1 MLGLPRSTLYRQKK
15 PRVYLQRPAPVWT
28 LCPAERQAAL
38 DHLHQPRF
46 MDLSVQEIYA
56 TLLDEGIY
64 LCSLR
69 TLQRLLAAQGELR
82 ERRAIT
88 RHPTYKKPE
97 LLARRP
103 NEVWSWDITKVR
115 GPQKGTWYQLYV
127 VLDIFSR
134 RVVGWLLSTVES
146 EDLAADLVE
155 DTCNKYQIPRRQ
167 LTLHADRGPAMR
179 SRTLAERLADLG
191 VEKSHSRP
199 YVSNDNPY
207 SESQFKTMKYRPG
220 YPDRFGG
227 LEDGRRWFREFF
239 YWYNLE
245 HHHIG
250 LALLTP
256 EQVHTG
262 EAEAVLQ
269 ERQATLDRAFAAH
282 PERFSRRPLV
292 PRPPTEVWIGRPA
305 EESKKLEIPASLAR
319 PPAPAP
325 EPCKSTKAGESQTP
339 FKSLPEG
346 AEGVA
351 IS

>member
-1 MLGLPRSTLYRQKK
+1 
-15 PRVYLQRPAPVWT
+15 
-28 LCPAERQAAL
+28 
-38 DHLHQPRF
+38 

-69 TLQRLLAAQGELR
+69 TLQRLLASQGELR

-146 EDLAADLVE
+146 EDLAADLMD
-155 DTCNKYQIPRRQ
+155 DTCNKYGILRQQ

-207 SESQFKTMKYRPG
+207 SESQFKTTKYRAG
-220 YPDRFGG
+220 YPDRFGS
-227 LEDGRRWFREFF
+227 LEDARRWFREFF
-239 YWYNLE
+239 HWYNHE
-245 HHHIG
+245 HHHLG

-262 EAEAVLQ
+262 QAEAVLQ
-269 ERQATLDRAFAAH
+269 ERQATLDRAFTAH
-282 PERFSRRPLV
+282 PERFSRPPRV
-292 PRPPTEVWIGRPA
+292 PRPPTEVWIGPPA
-305 EESKKLEIPASLAR
+305 DEPKKPESPASLTK
-319 PPAPAP
+319 PPTPSSDPGDGA
-325 EPCKSTKAGESQTP
+325 KAGRLPDP
-339 FKSLPEG
+339 FKKP
-346 AEGVA
+346 A
-351 IS
+351 